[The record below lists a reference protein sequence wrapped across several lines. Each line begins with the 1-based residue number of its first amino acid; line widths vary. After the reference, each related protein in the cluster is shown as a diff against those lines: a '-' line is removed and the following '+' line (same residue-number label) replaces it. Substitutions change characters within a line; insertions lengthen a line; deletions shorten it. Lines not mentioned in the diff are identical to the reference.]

1 MTQEASRRQSS
12 RQKPAIERSLG
23 LRFAQVQSA
32 LPAKREGPRA
42 GQIRASSSKEIQANP
57 NKSKENSLDFLGFL
71 WWNRG
76 FSMGYGESK

>member
-1 MTQEASRRQSS
+1 MSLAAWMERLERRFAPSSISLTGEARRSS
-12 RQKPAIERSLG
+12 RPPSL
-23 LRFAQVQSA
+23 
-32 LPAKREGPRA
+32 
-42 GQIRASSSKEIQANP
+42 SKEIQANP